1 MQNCNII
8 LWHLVWWSLCSWW
21 SSWPN
26 FEFVR
31 DLGLD
36 FNILLALG
44 INGPSVNKSFH
55 RCIQMYFGT
64 VWMVW
69 VPKKMHP
76 KSSCNLFSTF
86 HIKTIR
92 NIVCEY
98 LKTKIFSWDTNI
110 LPQMHWKSN
119 IFGHSATTTRGFWVS
134 LNYPILNSEKTLRPK
149 IVWMQH
155 CI

>member
-1 MQNCNII
+1 MA
-8 LWHLVWWSLCSWW
+8 
-21 SSWPN
+21 PM
-26 FEFVR
+26 
-31 DLGLD
+31 
-36 FNILLALG
+36 LA
-44 INGPSVNKSFH
+44 NHSTAAS
-55 RCIQMYFGT
+55 RCILVLFEWYGC
-64 VWMVW
+64 
-69 VPKKMHP
+69 PKMHP

-119 IFGHSATTTRGFWVS
+119 IFGHSVTTTGGFWVS
-134 LNYPILNSEKTLRPK
+134 LNYPILNSEKTLCPK

-155 CI
+155 CIQIKTCQRASKKRCHTLLGCWYMFYSHSKQCFFRGYQMLEV